1 MGTGPGGAD
10 LAGLSE
16 RLDAS
21 ERVLFHKRVHP
32 AIWLRPGAVLGI
44 GLFAML
50 GAGGPAAVIAILVGA
65 IDLCV
70 RALQAIRIE
79 LMVTDRRVLAR
90 TGILRTHEMVVPGAN
105 AVEII
110 QNGFARHLGF
120 AFVRLTP
127 AEGNARTVGFVSDPE
142 GLRQALENPDA
153 G

>member
-1 MGTGPGGAD
+1 M
-10 LAGLSE
+10 AGLSE
-16 RLDAS
+16 RLDPS

-50 GAGGPAAVIAILVGA
+50 GAGGPAAVIAILIGV

-79 LMVTDRRVLAR
+79 LVVTDRRVLAR
-90 TGILRTHEMVVPGAN
+90 TGILRTHETAVPGVS
-105 AVEII
+105 AVELI
-110 QNGFARHLGF
+110 QNGLAKHLGF

-127 AEGNARTVGFVSDPE
+127 AEGNARTVGFVSDPA
-142 GLRQALENPDA
+142 GLRQALENA
-153 G
+153 GAA

>member
-1 MGTGPGGAD
+1 M
-10 LAGLSE
+10 AGLSE

-21 ERVLFHKRVHP
+21 ERVLFHKRAHP
-32 AIWLRPGAVLGI
+32 AIWIRPGAVLGI

-50 GAGGPAAVIAILVGA
+50 GAGGPAAVIAILVGT

-90 TGILRTHEMVVPGAN
+90 TGVFRTHEVAVPGAG
-105 AVEII
+105 AVELI
-110 QNGFARHLGF
+110 QNGFAKYLGF

-127 AEGNARTVGFVSDPE
+127 AEGDARTVGFVSDPAA
-142 GLRQALENPDA
+142 LRQALGNA
-153 G
+153 GAG

>member
-1 MGTGPGGAD
+1 M
-10 LAGLSE
+10 AGLNE

-21 ERVLFHKRVHP
+21 ERVLFHERVHP

-50 GAGGPAAVIAILVGA
+50 GAGGPAAVITIVVGL

-79 LMVTDRRVLAR
+79 LVVTDRRVLAR
-90 TGILRTHEMVVPGAN
+90 TGIFRTREVAVAGAN
-105 AVEII
+105 AVEVI
-110 QNGFARHLGF
+110 QHGLARRLGF

-127 AEGNARTVGFVSDPE
+127 AEGTVRTVGFIPDPVA
-142 GLRQALENPDA
+142 LRQALGDVGPA
-153 G
+153 

>member
-1 MGTGPGGAD
+1 MGGVN
-10 LAGLSE
+10 E

-21 ERVLFHKRVHP
+21 ERVLFHKRAHP
-32 AIWLRPGAVLGI
+32 AIWIRPGAVLGI

-90 TGILRTHEMVVPGAN
+90 TGIFRTHEMAVPAAS
-105 AVEII
+105 AVELVE
-110 QNGFARHLGF
+110 NGFARHLGF

-127 AEGNARTVGFVSDPE
+127 AEGGARTVPFVSDPAA
-142 GLRQALENPDA
+142 LRQALETA
-153 G
+153 AAA

>member
-1 MGTGPGGAD
+1 V
-10 LAGLSE
+10 GLSE

-21 ERVLFHKRVHP
+21 ERVRFHKQAHP
-32 AIWLRPGAVLGI
+32 AIWIRPGAVLGI

-50 GAGGPAAVIAILVGA
+50 GAAGPAAVIAIVVGA

-90 TGILRTHEMVVPGAN
+90 TGVFRAREIEVPGAS
-105 AVEII
+105 AVELI
-110 QNGFARHLGF
+110 QNGFARRLGF

-127 AEGNARTVGFVSDPE
+127 AEGSARTIGFVSDAAA
-142 GLRQALENPDA
+142 LRQTLENTGPN
-153 G
+153 

>member
-1 MGTGPGGAD
+1 M
-10 LAGLSE
+10 AGLSE

-21 ERVLFHKRVHP
+21 ERVLFHRRAHP
-32 AIWLRPGAVLGI
+32 AIWLRPAAVLGI

-50 GAGGPAAVIAILVGA
+50 GAGGPAAVVAILVGA

-90 TGILRTHEMVVPGAN
+90 TGVFRTHEMEVPGAS
-105 AVEII
+105 AVGLIEH
-110 QNGFARHLGF
+110 GFAKYLGF

-127 AEGNARTVGFVSDPE
+127 TDGSARTVGFVCDPAA
-142 GLRQALENPDA
+142 LRQALEDA
-153 G
+153 GTV